1 MPSWA
6 AGQRITAAKL
16 NPDYARYA
24 RNAGTQS
31 VAAGADTQIQF
42 PTLTSG
48 GSPFITPG
56 STLGI
61 GQPFNFWRFAAGSG
75 VWHADASI
83 RVSTPHSTWQITAA
97 IGATAW
103 AAGNIKK
110 VGAYGDL
117 NGFVAV
123 TIDAS
128 VSEQIVTFSCW
139 QNGGAYT
146 ISGSFGLATSVDFHK
161 VG

>member
-1 MPSWA
+1 MPTWL
-6 AGQRITAAKL
+6 AGQRVTAAKL
-16 NPDYARYA
+16 DAPYARYV
-24 RNAGTQS
+24 RNAGTQG
-31 VAAGADTQIQF
+31 VTAGADTQIQY

-48 GSPFITPG
+48 GSSLITPG
-56 STLGI
+56 STLGV
-61 GQPFNFWRFAAGSG
+61 GQPFNYWTFAAGSG
-75 VWHADASI
+75 VWTAMASV

-110 VGAYGDL
+110 VGGWGDL
-117 NGFVAV
+117 NGFVSV
-123 TIDAS
+123 VIDAS
-128 VSEQIVTFSCW
+128 SSAQTLCFSCW

-146 ISGSFGLATSVDFHK
+146 ISGSFGLSTSVDFVK